1 MIYKNSMKLLTSNF
15 SLVWKQLAY
24 SLIRLTIILGLTM
37 LVSRPIVNLLT
48 EQGFFQSIT
57 TTWQSVYTNTE
68 TFFVAL
74 KDCIQQFFSI
84 ISQHIGNLRA
94 SIVLFFIVIVIINAF
109 LKYVGKYAL
118 TYVAHNNFTSL
129 TKCNYSHS
137 IISNIK
143 NILKYSACRFLLDLP
158 FTALKMLFIY
168 IYCVMAQ
175 DFVMAIVGITLMIV
189 LFTITYA
196 LQISVYNGLA
206 AEQISHNKHP
216 FKSVLKTYSSSKE
229 LLKIFSNAIIVVV
242 TIIVV
247 NVIIGIFTVGAG
259 LFITIPASMVLV
271 VIFELISYYTQT
283 KQRYYLSATVIVD
296 VVDASK
302 VEKF

>member
-15 SLVWKQLAY
+15 GLVWKQLAY

-48 EQGFFQSIT
+48 EEGFFQSIT

-74 KDCIQQFFSI
+74 KDCIQLFFSI
-84 ISQHIGNLRA
+84 IGQHMADLKFY
-94 SIVLFFIVIVIINAF
+94 IVLFFIITIVINAF

-129 TKCNYSHS
+129 TQCSYSHS
-137 IISNIK
+137 IVSNIK
-143 NILKYSACRFLLDLP
+143 NILKYSASRFLLDLP
-158 FTALKMLFIY
+158 FTALKVLYIY

-175 DFVMAIVGITLMIV
+175 DVVSAIGGITLMIV
-189 LFTITYA
+189 LFAITYA
-196 LQISVYNGLA
+196 LQISIYNGLA
-206 AEQISHNKHP
+206 VEQISKNKNP
-216 FKSVLKTYSSSKE
+216 LKSVFKTYSSVKE
-229 LLKIFSNAIIVVV
+229 LLKIFSNAIIVVLTV
-242 TIIVV
+242 VVV

-259 LFITIPASMVLV
+259 LFITVPASMALV

-283 KQRYYLSATVIVD
+283 KQRYYLSSTIIVD
-296 VVDASK
+296 VVETNK